1 MSSTHEIN
9 PDELERLLLD
19 ENSTDE
25 QLASMKTALEHLAKK
40 VDSLAS
46 KELPQVRAS
55 TEIIEMRLASLRE
68 CPAQMSQGVSTR
80 TAKQLED
87 LVSSRINEECDLIE
101 LELQR
106 LKGLEQEAYACKEV
120 VCETLALVL
129 KARALQSD
137 TVKQRAE
144 QHGNVLSYK
153 VENKAALGQAAS
165 QSKHSDGFRFQN
177 AEAGGSGNATEI
189 AYEQL
194 NVSDFDHVEYHLNF
208 DPVAAAQGKLYEN
221 GKASKV
227 KHEISEPRLLQ
238 PEKMTDYRPRTRG
251 SSQSSSM
258 TFQSPGGSSCSESQI
273 GHIFASIA
281 LPEVEVYKDPEGR
294 SFEDFIMRFSMKYQ
308 NLRLQN
314 KLLNHLL
321 LSKLDG
327 YPKAVAK
334 ALPKHIREGNFD
346 DLVNAMRSKF
356 EVNSSSIQMKAYMD
370 LKRLRKSGDVT
381 RYCLEL
387 ERLTREAYPDASEE
401 ELSRTRAGELV
412 SQLTDWPEYLQLYTT
427 MEIAPKE
434 AAYEM
439 VKAMAQRC
447 ERSKEVA
454 TAMRE
459 ASAGYNRSREERKRR
474 MAGQKFRASN
484 AENPASTPAGADDGK
499 EARQRGNTGNP
510 LIVHSRKKA
519 NAKEKSAN
527 ANQQAGTARIFTASL
542 KKWICGAVEAAD
554 KSELVGEQTVTEVHL
569 LGMSR
574 KALLDTGSQI
584 SIIPLRMLQTAWESG
599 FDLDAD
605 VEEIPLEQKK
615 QVFDASGNKMSF
627 KGAIR
632 LTLQIDSGRKER
644 IALFVMSGGD
654 GMIVLGTNALQK
666 LGYGLNHQNQT
677 TPTRFYTVVKKPRK
691 VSEGTKKRQKESS
704 NDCLPVTIAKRVY
717 LRPGE
722 TKSLRIRCDGPT
734 QEGIFWSKE
743 HLLPDVIWKG
753 GNQAAIL
760 PITNTF
766 AGAKIFRVGE
776 EVGTF
781 EPTEVVE
788 VQPVKYSGDM
798 LQRTVE
804 VTGDREE
811 KLLRLLQSNRTSEE
825 CNEALE
831 KLVRH
836 YAHAFA
842 VSEQELTQTTL
853 VEHSIETG
861 DAMPIRQKA
870 RPVPLGTRNERSFE
884 PSKSSWASPIV
895 LVQKKDGTL
904 RLCVDYRKLNQ
915 LPPGVTND
923 PLGRRQPAERGE
935 DQKKV
940 PMLLLCLRKTLIS
953 IDHPLNLRRKC
964 ECGLFDQMAH
974 VAIPTLKHPMARS
987 KRVSDMFQ
995 LANVASIS
1003 EEECWG
1009 DERKEEEL
1017 RMKNSQFLSPYG
1029 LALAMQAHRRRCH
1042 IYSEAIEAA
1051 QGMRF
1056 EHPALFPWAV
1066 KYDVGAHITTALA
1079 MLKHIN
1085 VPGSSTVA
1093 PQHVF
1098 LALPSSFGRVHTE
1111 VDYGSEMIVYVYQD
1125 WELLAQKLLEVNI
1138 VTAIILVWPDIM
1150 PSGRSMRQVLIA
1162 LERHLQPGGTLLFF
1176 PSPYED
1182 SNVTE
1187 WSKMGRVCSEF
1198 VRFMTTADRGFEAIV
1213 RDHYTEVLESAPYTH
1228 PAMCL
1233 GTDPRFK
1240 RSPFNGRQ
1248 IVLFLEKLRVTI
1260 ADILRLREFKAASN
1274 ELKEARR
1281 AEKAARAKRRRD
1293 EFKPNF
1299 YVIADPERAR
1309 HHLNISFRGPA
1320 TRGSDTRES
1329 SEDPKR
1335 RRTSLQYRGQSHAYP
1350 PRSDRKFGKD
1360 RTQQPSSSRGWHR

>member
-208 DPVAAAQGKLYEN
+208 DPVAAAQARKDDRLQAEDQGL
-221 GKASKV
+221 
-227 KHEISEPRLLQ
+227 EPIVVDDV
-238 PEKMTDYRPRTRG
+238 PKP
-251 SSQSSSM
+251 
-258 TFQSPGGSSCSESQI
+258 
-273 GHIFASIA
+273 
-281 LPEVEVYKDPEGR
+281 
-294 SFEDFIMRFSMKYQ
+294 
-308 NLRLQN
+308 RLQN

-356 EVNSSSIQMKAYMD
+356 E
-370 LKRLRKSGDVT
+370 
-381 RYCLEL
+381 
-387 ERLTREAYPDASEE
+387 
-401 ELSRTRAGELV
+401 
-412 SQLTDWPEYLQLYTT
+412 LYTT

-499 EARQRGNTGNP
+499 EARSEGEHRKP
-510 LIVHSRKKA
+510 LVKCYNCDKQGHLKKDCTLPKKA
-519 NAKEKSAN
+519 AKEKSAN

-870 RPVPLGTRNERSFE
+870 RPVPLGTRVELRRILHDLQERRIIE

-895 LVQKKDGTL
+895 
-904 RLCVDYRKLNQ
+904 
-915 LPPGVTND
+915 
-923 PLGRRQPAERGE
+923 
-935 DQKKV
+935 
-940 PMLLLCLRKTLIS
+940 TLIS

-1079 MLKHIN
+1079 MLKTHQ
-1085 VPGSSTVA
+1085 P
-1093 PQHVF
+1093 
-1098 LALPSSFGRVHTE
+1098 LPSSFGRVHTE

-1260 ADILRLREFKAASN
+1260 ADILRLREFKGR
-1274 ELKEARR
+1274 LQ
-1281 AEKAARAKRRRD
+1281 
-1293 EFKPNF
+1293 
-1299 YVIADPERAR
+1299 
-1309 HHLNISFRGPA
+1309 
-1320 TRGSDTRES
+1320 
-1329 SEDPKR
+1329 
-1335 RRTSLQYRGQSHAYP
+1335 TS
-1350 PRSDRKFGKD
+1350 
-1360 RTQQPSSSRGWHR
+1360 

>member
-1 MSSTHEIN
+1 
-9 PDELERLLLD
+9 
-19 ENSTDE
+19 
-25 QLASMKTALEHLAKK
+25 
-40 VDSLAS
+40 
-46 KELPQVRAS
+46 
-55 TEIIEMRLASLRE
+55 
-68 CPAQMSQGVSTR
+68 MSQGVSTR

-308 NLRLQN
+308 NLRLQDE
-314 KLLNHLL
+314 LLNHLL

-346 DLVNAMRSKF
+346 DLVDALRSKF

-370 LKRLRKSGDVT
+370 LKRLRRSGDVT
-381 RYCLEL
+381 RYCL
-387 ERLTREAYPDASEE
+387 DSHQ
-401 ELSRTRAGELV
+401 G
-412 SQLTDWPEYLQLYTT
+412 
-427 MEIAPKE
+427 
-434 AAYEM
+434 
-439 VKAMAQRC
+439 
-447 ERSKEVA
+447 
-454 TAMRE
+454 
-459 ASAGYNRSREERKRR
+459 RR
-474 MAGQKFRASN
+474 
-484 AENPASTPAGADDGK
+484 
-499 EARQRGNTGNP
+499 
-510 LIVHSRKKA
+510 V
-519 NAKEKSAN
+519 
-527 ANQQAGTARIFTASL
+527 
-542 KKWICGAVEAAD
+542 
-554 KSELVGEQTVTEVHL
+554 
-569 LGMSR
+569 
-574 KALLDTGSQI
+574 
-584 SIIPLRMLQTAWESG
+584 
-599 FDLDAD
+599 
-605 VEEIPLEQKK
+605 
-615 QVFDASGNKMSF
+615 
-627 KGAIR
+627 
-632 LTLQIDSGRKER
+632 
-644 IALFVMSGGD
+644 
-654 GMIVLGTNALQK
+654 
-666 LGYGLNHQNQT
+666 
-677 TPTRFYTVVKKPRK
+677 
-691 VSEGTKKRQKESS
+691 
-704 NDCLPVTIAKRVY
+704 VTIAKRMY

-722 TKSLRIRCDGPT
+722 TKSLRVHCDGT
-734 QEGIFWSKE
+734 AQEGIFWSKE
-743 HLLPDVIWKG
+743 HLLPDVVWKG
-753 GNQAAIL
+753 GNQATEL

-825 CNEALE
+825 CNESLE

-870 RPVPLGTRNERSFE
+870 RPVPLGTRVELRRILNDLQERKIIE

-915 LPPGVTND
+915 ELIVALVAEEPEWTNELRED
-923 PLGRRQPAERGE
+923 PIYAE
-935 DQKKV
+935 V
-940 PMLLLCLRKTLIS
+940 IV
-953 IDHPLNLRRKC
+953 NLEK
-964 ECGLFDQMAH
+964 GNLDMD
-974 VAIPTLKHPMARS
+974 VAIPELSHKFKVADFIMDKRYLALLDNCSVRRVVPPSKRRAIFEEAHSGSLAGHFGPKKLFRQLSKDLFWETMKRDIAQWSQDCRECLCHNHRHPMT
-987 KRVSDMFQ
+987 
-995 LANVASIS
+995 
-1003 EEECWG
+1003 
-1009 DERKEEEL
+1009 
-1017 RMKNSQFLSPYG
+1017 PG
-1029 LALAMQAHRRRCH
+1029 LK
-1042 IYSEAIEAA
+1042 
-1051 QGMRF
+1051 
-1056 EHPALFPWAV
+1056 P
-1066 KYDVGAHITTALA
+1066 
-1079 MLKHIN
+1079 
-1085 VPGSSTVA
+1085 
-1093 PQHVF
+1093 
-1098 LALPSSFGRVHTE
+1098 
-1111 VDYGSEMIVYVYQD
+1111 
-1125 WELLAQKLLEVNI
+1125 I
-1138 VTAIILVWPDIM
+1138 VTTKPCHA
-1150 PSGRSMRQVLIA
+1150 
-1162 LERHLQPGGTLLFF
+1162 
-1176 PSPYED
+1176 
-1182 SNVTE
+1182 
-1187 WSKMGRVCSEF
+1187 
-1198 VRFMTTADRGFEAIV
+1198 
-1213 RDHYTEVLESAPYTH
+1213 
-1228 PAMCL
+1228 AM
-1233 GTDPRFK
+1233 
-1240 RSPFNGRQ
+1240 
-1248 IVLFLEKLRVTI
+1248 
-1260 ADILRLREFKAASN
+1260 
-1274 ELKEARR
+1274 
-1281 AEKAARAKRRRD
+1281 
-1293 EFKPNF
+1293 
-1299 YVIADPERAR
+1299 
-1309 HHLNISFRGPA
+1309 
-1320 TRGSDTRES
+1320 
-1329 SEDPKR
+1329 
-1335 RRTSLQYRGQSHAYP
+1335 SHV
-1350 PRSDRKFGKD
+1350 
-1360 RTQQPSSSRGWHR
+1360 